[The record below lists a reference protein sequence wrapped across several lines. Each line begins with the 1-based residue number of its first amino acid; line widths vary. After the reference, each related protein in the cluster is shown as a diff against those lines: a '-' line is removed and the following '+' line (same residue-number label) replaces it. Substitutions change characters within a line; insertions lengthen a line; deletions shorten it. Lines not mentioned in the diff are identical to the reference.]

1 MREKES
7 TGSITLYLAVTL
19 GIMLSLVFTL
29 MEGVRRQT
37 IRLETEGVM
46 DLGLFSVFGEYNR
59 QLLDQ
64 YDLFFMDTAYG
75 SEVPELAKVEERL
88 RYYMNEN
95 FQKSLTG
102 FGSIRDLTELRCDN
116 VTLTAYTRASDEQGA
131 LIKRQIWEYESAKTG
146 IPLLE
151 KAMDDLELIRVQG
164 WKDRDVEGEWNQ
176 VQEEI
181 SGYLEQKR
189 TESMEE
195 DCTQDIYLENPAD
208 QVSQTRGTAILYKA
222 FPEGRNLS
230 TRRVELSHYYSH
242 RQPLIGNGQLIREAS
257 VLEEATGKWLLWE
270 YLMEKCGYYGKT
282 MEKNILS
289 YQLEYILKRQP
300 GDDAN
305 LEVVIEDIF
314 RLRMAANIAYLLSD
328 QSRQA
333 QAELVSSV
341 VCTAVMLPELI
352 EPVKLSIL
360 YAWCYAESV
369 RDIRILL
376 DGNRV
381 SLIKQEEEWNTPLSQ
396 LVAYRSFLG
405 DYKETKQGLTYT
417 DYLGIFFLMEKEDF
431 LLEGF
436 MDICEMDIRQTKG
449 NEFFRIDG
457 CLGALQAKANV
468 SSGYGPGY
476 EITRSY
482 SY

>member
-1 MREKES
+1 MRKMES

-29 MEGVRRQT
+29 IEGVRRQT

-64 YDLFFMDTAYG
+64 YDLFFIDTAYG
-75 SEVPELAKVEERL
+75 GKTPELEKTEERL

-95 FQKSLTG
+95 FQKTLTG
-102 FGSIRDLTELRCDN
+102 VGTLRDLTELRCDN
-116 VTLTAYTRASDEQGA
+116 VTLTAYMRASDAGGA
-131 LIKRQIWEYESAKTG
+131 LIKSQIREYELAKTG

-151 KAMDDLELIRVQG
+151 KAMGDLELIRAQG
-164 WKDRDVEGEWNQ
+164 WNGRDVEGEWDQ
-176 VQEEI
+176 VQGEI
-181 SGYLEQKR
+181 DSYLEQKR
-189 TESMEE
+189 TESQEQGE
-195 DCTQDIYLENPAD
+195 QQDFYLENPAD
-208 QVSQTRGTAILYKA
+208 QVRQTRGTAVLYKA
-222 FPEGRNLS
+222 FPEGKTIS
-230 TRRVELSHYYSH
+230 VERIEPAHYFSR
-242 RQPLIGNGQLIREAS
+242 RQPLVGNGQMITKAS
-257 VLEEATGKWLLWE
+257 VLEQAVGRWMLWE
-270 YLMEKCGYYGKT
+270 YLMEKCGCYGKE
-282 MEKNILS
+282 MEKNVLS

-305 LEVVIEDIF
+305 LEAVITDIF
-314 RLRMAANIAYLLSD
+314 RLRMAANIAFLLSD

-333 QAELVSSV
+333 QAELVSSII
-341 VCTAVMLPELI
+341 CTAIVLPELI

-381 SLIKQEEEWNTPLSQ
+381 SLIKREEEWNTPLSQ
-396 LVAYRSFLG
+396 LAAYRTFLG
-405 DYKETKQGLTYT
+405 DYKETKQGLTYM
-417 DYLGIFFLMEKEDF
+417 DYLGIFFLMEKEDY
-431 LLEGF
+431 LMEGF

-457 CLGALQAKANV
+457 CLGAIQAKVNV